1 MKQTKPIE
9 RTNPFNQPTDISRLV
24 LGTAQLGMNYG
35 ISNRT
40 GQPDFKTAEAIV
52 KTAWVSGIREYD
64 TAQGYGESEMVLGS
78 VIRSL
83 GLGSEVKVITKLHP
97 DLDHLDRDVLELAVR
112 KSLNRLNVPILHGLM
127 LHKEEY
133 LSLWARGLSDSL
145 QSFIKKG
152 LTQYLGVSVYSPD
165 KAILALETEGI
176 NIVQVPSN
184 ILDRRFE
191 RSGVFGLAN
200 RKKKQIYVRSVFLQ
214 GLLLLNSEKF
224 PDNIQFAQPVLK
236 NLDRFLRIRGETR
249 KTLAL
254 GYAKLAYPKAKI
266 LTGAETQEQVE
277 ENVKIW
283 SNKPLEDVIGQVKR
297 RFADIDE
304 RILNPVLWGK
314 R

>member
-1 MKQTKPIE
+1 M
-9 RTNPFNQPTDISRLV
+9 
-24 LGTAQLGMNYG
+24 
-35 ISNRT
+35 
-40 GQPDFKTAEAIV
+40 
-52 KTAWVSGIREYD
+52 
-64 TAQGYGESEMVLGS
+64 
-78 VIRSL
+78 
-83 GLGSEVKVITKLHP
+83 
-97 DLDHLDRDVLELAVR
+97 
-112 KSLNRLNVPILHGLM
+112 
-127 LHKEEY
+127 
-133 LSLWARGLSDSL
+133 
-145 QSFIKKG
+145 
-152 LTQYLGVSVYSPD
+152 
-165 KAILALETEGI
+165 
-176 NIVQVPSN
+176 
-184 ILDRRFE
+184 
-191 RSGVFGLAN
+191 
-200 RKKKQIYVRSVFLQ
+200 Q